1 MQLRQLRYFVAVAE
15 ELNFYRAAERVHVDQ
30 SPMSRTIQALEGR
43 LNVQLFVRSR
53 RGTRITPAGERLLIE
68 VKDIFA
74 HIDRAVRAV
83 QEVDGRC
90 RIPLRVGIADG
101 MVQPR
106 LSQCLAQW
114 RELLPKTELDLR
126 ELRSLQVPD
135 LLRREEIDVAFCFGL
150 AVGDGV
156 TQEAAWTD
164 PVVVLLPAE
173 HALATATSLTMPQ
186 VVAHPLVLCDAEVKP
201 GFRQQTQA
209 LVDRYSDAPSIAV
222 AASSLAQ
229 LITQVGAGFGIGLA
243 DAGHMETLARP
254 DVVSVPLDDPA
265 AVLTVYVAYKTPSDG
280 KVPDAI
286 ANFLAH
292 VKTFA

>member
-1 MQLRQLRYFVAVAE
+1 MELRHLRRFIAVAE
-15 ELNFYRAAERVHVDQ
+15 ELNFYRAAERAHVDQ
-30 SPMSRTIQALEGR
+30 SPMSRTIQALESR
-43 LNVQLFVRSR
+43 LKVQLFVRSR
-53 RGTRITPAGERLLIE
+53 QGTRITPAGARLLIE
-68 VKDIFA
+68 AKDILA
-74 HIDRAVRAV
+74 HIDQAVRAV

-90 RIPLRVGIADG
+90 RIPLRVGMADG

-114 RELLPKTELDLR
+114 RELLPKNELDLR
-126 ELRSLQVPD
+126 ELRSVQVPD

-150 AVGDGV
+150 PAGDSV

-164 PVVVLLPAE
+164 PVVVLLPAG
-173 HALATATSLTMPQ
+173 HALAAHARLTMPQ
-186 VVAHPLVLCDAEVKP
+186 VIAYPLVLCDADFKP
-201 GFRQQTQA
+201 GFRAQTQA
-209 LVDRYSDAPSIAV
+209 LVDRYTDAPTIAA
-222 AASSLAQ
+222 AASSLAH

-265 AVLTVYVAYKTPSDG
+265 AVLTVHLAYKTPADG
-280 KVPDAI
+280 HVPDAL